1 MRKLAIWHLV
11 MVLIFPALVTAK
23 NLNIVLKDLQGNKH
37 NVNEYIGKGKW
48 TVVMF
53 WAHDCPACNAEAPH
67 IAFFH
72 NDHRKTD
79 ATVLGISI
87 DGEGKLRKAQAFYDR
102 HMLNFPNLI
111 TEPDGDLLLEF
122 GGGMF
127 IGTPTFYIYNPA
139 GHFMA
144 RYIGALG
151 QDRLEGLINR
161 LKKHNQVVYRH
172 PPIETTSQN
181 QN

>member
-1 MRKLAIWHLV
+1 MRKLILWQLV
-11 MVLIFPALVTAK
+11 VVLLIPALVSAK
-23 NLNIVLKDLQGNKH
+23 SPDIMLKDLQGNQH
-37 NVNEYIGKGKW
+37 NVNEYIGQGKW

-53 WAHDCPACNAEAPH
+53 WAHDCPACNAEAHH
-67 IAFFH
+67 ITFFH

-87 DGEGKLRKAQAFYDR
+87 DGEGKLRKAQEFYDR

-111 TEPDGDLLLEF
+111 TEPGGDLLLEF

-139 GHFMA
+139 GRFKA
-144 RYIGALG
+144 RHIGALD
-151 QDRLEGLINR
+151 QDQLEDLIDR
-161 LKKHNQVVYRH
+161 LKKHDQVAYNRA
-172 PPIETTSQN
+172 Q
-181 QN
+181 